1 MKRCLS
7 EKALLLLHSG
17 EGSESDRAHLEGC
30 LICARR
36 YRQLAADL
44 GEIIAALKRAAP
56 ESTIRERTTYSGL
69 RWSWAIAAI
78 VVAFLGG
85 KITDLGVFHRSGAS
99 VGTVSGSSS
108 EAEADFATGPVVSND
123 GGIDTPASFGL
134 YVDELI
140 SQEDNDQDLMA
151 APGNEDAD
159 TSGL

>member
-69 RWSWAIAAI
+69 RWSWAMAAI

-85 KITDLGVFHRSGAS
+85 KI
-99 VGTVSGSSS
+99 
-108 EAEADFATGPVVSND
+108 ADFGVHHPSGVTVDTAAGADSAAQASPAVGPVVSND
-123 GGIDTPASFGL
+123 GGDDTPASYGL
-134 YVDELI
+134 YADELI
-140 SQEDNDQDLMA
+140 SQEDNDQDLVA
-151 APGNEDAD
+151 APGNDDAD
-159 TSGL
+159 ADEL